1 MLTSNRVRLGANP
14 TSSSSARFLHLHHY
28 NNEWTIQEVHMLVR
42 SLRHDVPVC
51 REKRIMRAFDVAI
64 SSALLLITLPVIA
77 FTAILVCLESP
88 GPVFERQRR
97 IGKSGRPFALL
108 RFRTLSIAPEPHG
121 ATERPARY
129 TRVGAVIHRLCIDEL
144 PQLLNVLRG
153 GHELRGTATER
164 RQFTQRYTGAQKA
177 GTPPHTETVPT
188 GSPQH
193 VTLASTRRRS
203 AL

>member
-1 MLTSNRVRLGANP
+1 
-14 TSSSSARFLHLHHY
+14 
-28 NNEWTIQEVHMLVR
+28 MLVR

-51 REKRIMRAFDVAI
+51 REKRITRAFDVGI

-88 GPVFERQRR
+88 GPVFERRRR

-108 RFRTLSIAPEPHG
+108 RFRTLPIAPEPHR
-121 ATERPARY
+121 ATEKPGY

-153 GHELRGTATER
+153 DMSFVGPRPSDASLPSVTPVPKRRELRLTQRRCQPDRRGTLRWHPQGGDR
-164 RQFTQRYTGAQKA
+164 RQGSGRRQEDSW
-177 GTPPHTETVPT
+177 ETMRFVL
-188 GSPQH
+188 S
-193 VTLASTRRRS
+193 RS
-203 AL
+203 F